1 MNYKYYLQNDE
12 NSKLRLTVSI
22 FNKQQ
27 CSEKKLLFNQLQLF
41 TRSAKSSTM
50 KK

>member
-12 NSKLRLTVSI
+12 NSKLQLTVSI

-27 CSEKKLLFNQLQLF
+27 CSGKKTPFQ
-41 TRSAKSSTM
+41 STAAFH
-50 KK
+50 KIS